1 MRKILKFLPP
11 TPENLRSPLLK
22 NSDSSCTLRPHL
34 TCVRVLE
41 IERKFPQVFFPS
53 RGEFRGRDGGGG
65 GRKSPSLR
73 ESTWDIPLYFFE
85 TSVFVW
91 RHLKFYKGTFGP
103 NIYYFWGLSARQKRK
118 VFGQNFPKSWWKN
131 LFAQKTVK
139 KLAKNIIF
147 LVLWENSENQ
157 FCQFKKVWENSWN
170 FSIFAQKIGQ
180 NRGFLVLWQSSEN
193 QICQPKKNLTKILK
207 IFKFRAENWPKQSI
221 FNALGDLGK
230 SILST

>member
-1 MRKILKFLPP
+1 MRKFLTFILP

-22 NSDSSCTLRPHL
+22 NSDSSCTLRPFL
-34 TCVRVLE
+34 TCVHVLE
-41 IERKFPQVFFPS
+41 IERKFSKFSSQARVNLE
-53 RGEFRGRDGGGG
+53 GGDEGGG

-73 ESTWDIPLYFFE
+73 ESFWDIPLYFFE

-118 VFGQNFPKSWWKN
+118 VFGQNFPKSWWKH

-139 KLAKNIIF
+139 KLAKNMIF

-157 FCQFKKVWENSWN
+157 FCQFKNVWENLWN
-170 FSIFAQKIGQ
+170 FSNFAQKIGQ
-180 NRGFLVLWQSSEN
+180 NRVFLMLWEISEN
-193 QICQPKKNLTKILK
+193 QFCLPKKMWENFWNSFFPLQKIL
-207 IFKFRAENWPKQSI
+207 
-221 FNALGDLGK
+221 DLPC
-230 SILST
+230 

>member
-1 MRKILKFLPP
+1 MRKFLKFILP

-22 NSDSSCTLRPHL
+22 NSDSNCTLRPFL
-34 TCVRVLE
+34 TCVHVLE
-41 IERKFPQVFFPS
+41 IEHKFSKFSSQARVNLE
-53 RGEFRGRDGGGG
+53 GGDGGGG

-139 KLAKNIIF
+139 KLAKNMIF

-157 FCQFKKVWENSWN
+157 FCQFKKVWENLWN
-170 FSIFAQKIGQ
+170 FSNFAQKIGQ
-180 NRGFLVLWQSSEN
+180 NRELLLFCGSSEN
-193 QICQPKKNLTKILK
+193 QFCQSKKT
-207 IFKFRAENWPKQSI
+207 
-221 FNALGDLGK
+221 
-230 SILST
+230 